1 MTRAPQAA
9 AQFARIA
16 AGQEMRPSRLPLTFA
31 RVPRGAGLGMPA
43 KAIGTAVGRAVSE
56 REMGRLLL
64 FIIIIGAA
72 LAGVWFYA
80 PGGKDMLLGAK
91 DKAMSY
97 MPGKAEEATAE
108 DIVVEDIVVEEVDE
122 APMDDMGAEEE
133 APAEE
138 PQE

>member
-1 MTRAPQAA
+1 
-9 AQFARIA
+9 
-16 AGQEMRPSRLPLTFA
+16 
-31 RVPRGAGLGMPA
+31 
-43 KAIGTAVGRAVSE
+43 
-56 REMGRLLL
+56 MGRFLL
-64 FIIIIGAA
+64 FIIIIVAA

-108 DIVVEDIVVEEVDE
+108 DIVVEDIVVEEIDE
-122 APMDDMGAEEE
+122 APMDDMGADDMGAEE

>member
-1 MTRAPQAA
+1 MRSVLLG
-9 AQFARIA
+9 FA
-16 AGQEMRPSRLPLTFA
+16 GA
-31 RVPRGAGLGMPA
+31 RGWGPA
-43 KAIGTAVGRAVSE
+43 KAYGTAVGRAVSE
-56 REMGRLLL
+56 REMGRFILL
-64 FIIIIGAA
+64 IIIVAAA

-97 MPGKAEEATAE
+97 MPGGADAEAPADE
-108 DIVVEDIVVEEVDE
+108 VVVDVVVEEDSADDMADE
-122 APMDDMGAEEE
+122 AMDDAGDDMGGEE